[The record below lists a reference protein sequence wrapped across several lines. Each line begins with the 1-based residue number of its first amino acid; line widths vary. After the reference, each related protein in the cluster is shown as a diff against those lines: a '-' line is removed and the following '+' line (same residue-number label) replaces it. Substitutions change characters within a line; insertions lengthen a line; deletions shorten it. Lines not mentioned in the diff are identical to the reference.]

1 LDSILLRNRAL
12 SHQPPLYE
20 ADRKS
25 VISNAPQVERR
36 WTIAASAALFAL
48 VLAAVVVPAARP
60 AGLLRDF
67 DAFYC
72 AGQTLNA
79 GADPYRAEP
88 LGRCERAPKPAPL
101 LSGQAGLAMP
111 APLPPYALAPF
122 MPLARLPYDA
132 AAILWS
138 LVLAAAVAAAAV
150 SLRRLTGLPLATLG
164 FALLLGDGYASLALG
179 QIAPLAVAGV
189 ALAAWLLAD
198 GRDELAACAAGLTL
212 LEPHVGIP
220 VCASLVCWRARTR
233 LPLLLIVVACAA
245 ASVAIAGAATSLEYV
260 RDVLP
265 AHALSEVA
273 NEKQLSL
280 TYALWRLHAPSE
292 LALRAGEIW
301 YALATLAAL
310 WAAGRIARQAGGGA
324 LAAVPAAL
332 AVFGGPFV
340 HISQIAAALPAAV
353 LLYARAG
360 TGRRRLLG
368 AAIVALAIPWIQFA
382 NLGPIFVS
390 LAALVAV
397 YLTHQLI
404 DARPAPALVAGSLTV
419 LFISAAT
426 ALVTSVPDV
435 GAALVAHYDARALA
449 EASWARYVGLIGE
462 ANATAFDFAKLPTIA
477 ALCAVAC
484 ATLVAA
490 LRPMKTKPVQNLAPG
505 GNGASV
511 SRRIA

>member
-1 LDSILLRNRAL
+1 
-12 SHQPPLYE
+12 
-20 ADRKS
+20 
-25 VISNAPQVERR
+25 
-36 WTIAASAALFAL
+36 
-48 VLAAVVVPAARP
+48 
-60 AGLLRDF
+60 
-67 DAFYC
+67 
-72 AGQTLNA
+72 
-79 GADPYRAEP
+79 
-88 LGRCERAPKPAPL
+88 
-101 LSGQAGLAMP
+101 
-111 APLPPYALAPF
+111 
-122 MPLARLPYDA
+122 
-132 AAILWS
+132 
-138 LVLAAAVAAAAV
+138 
-150 SLRRLTGLPLATLG
+150 
-164 FALLLGDGYASLALG
+164 
-179 QIAPLAVAGV
+179 
-189 ALAAWLLAD
+189 
-198 GRDELAACAAGLTL
+198 
-212 LEPHVGIP
+212 
-220 VCASLVCWRARTR
+220 
-233 LPLLLIVVACAA
+233 
-245 ASVAIAGAATSLEYV
+245 VAIAGAATSLEYV